1 MNIEEALTWIANL
14 FQEPVDDIKPDTSRD
29 DIAGWDSLG
38 ILTLM
43 AALDDDFDIQL
54 ADEEI
59 QNLRNVEDILKI
71 LKRHDQLQ

>member
-1 MNIEEALTWIANL
+1 MNIEEALTWVANL
-14 FQEPVDDIKPDTSRD
+14 FQEPVDNIKPDTHRD

-54 ADEEI
+54 TDEEI
-59 QNLRNVEDILKI
+59 QNLRNVQDILKI